1 MYVLL
6 NLLFLRTLNLF
17 ILSSMMFSWAEYA
30 NDAAGNIN
38 SLLHP
43 RTFTILIFISHE
55 YFLKNLF
62 PIKTSTSF
70 VLFSVSGFRYAV
82 VGMA

>member
-17 ILSSMMFSWAEYA
+17 ILSMMFSWAEYA

-70 VLFSVSGFRYAV
+70 VLFIVSGFRYAV